1 MKQIIFKKIYKLVK
15 EFYKISS
22 FQFKPGKTYIGISA
36 PIYNHYEANHL
47 ITALLNNKISI
58 GPNTKEFE
66 NNFSKYIGTKY
77 GTAVNS
83 GTSANILA
91 IAILLETGELK
102 KGDEVIL
109 PAATFSSVV
118 SPILQ
123 FGLKPVYVDVDSLTY
138 NLDPD
143 EVRKAISFKTKLL
156 IIVHSLGHPANLSE
170 LLRIAKH
177 YKLKIIEDCCEAHGA
192 NYKGRKVG
200 SFGDLA
206 TFSFYVAH
214 NITTGEGG
222 IILTN
227 NSNYTKIARS
237 LREFGRFMNPIT
249 FGNRFSYYDKYLKN
263 YDKKYIF
270 ERIGYN
276 MRMTDLAASLGI
288 EQLRKLDRL
297 NQKRRKIVSFFV
309 KHLKKYK
316 DFIQL
321 PKELPDYFHSYYGFL
336 IVIKKEAPFSRL
348 QLVKYLEKNNIETR
362 PFFAGC
368 LPDQPGFR
376 RVPKRVV
383 GNLPVSCWLRD
394 QAFFIGCHPA
404 IDLDARKFII
414 KVLQDF
420 LERHTLKKRS

>member
-1 MKQIIFKKIYKLVK
+1 MKEIILKKIHKLVK
-15 EFYKISS
+15 EFYQIPSS
-22 FQFKPGKTYIGISA
+22 KFKPGKTYIGIST

-47 ITALLNNKISI
+47 ITTLLNSRISA
-58 GPNTKEFE
+58 GLNTKEFE
-66 NNFSKYIGTKY
+66 NNFSQYIGTKY
-77 GTAVNS
+77 GVAVNS

-123 FGLKPVYVDVDSLTY
+123 LGLRPVYVDVDPLTY
-138 NLDPD
+138 NLDPN
-143 EVRKAISFKTKLL
+143 EVRKAISSKTKLL
-156 IIVHSLGHPANLSE
+156 MVVHSLGHPANLPE
-170 LLRIAKH
+170 LLRIAKNH
-177 YKLKIIEDCCEAHGA
+177 KLKIIEDCCEAHGA
-192 NYKGRKVG
+192 SYKDRKVG
-200 SFGDLA
+200 SFGNLA

-227 NSNYTKIARS
+227 NSNYAKIARS

-276 MRMTDLAASLGI
+276 VRMTDLTASLGI
-288 EQLRKLDRL
+288 EQLKKLDFL
-297 NQKRRKIVSFFV
+297 NQKRRKVINFFE

-336 IVIKKEAPFSRL
+336 IVIKKEASFSRL

-376 RVPKRVV
+376 RVSKRVV
-383 GNLPVSCWLRD
+383 GNLPVSRWLRD

-404 IDLDARKFII
+404 ISLEAQKFIV

-420 LERHTLKKRS
+420 LEKYTSKKRS